1 MIEKEKIVSWVTQQ
15 IEGTELFIVEISVG
29 TDNNIVVVV
38 DSPKGVT
45 ITNCIEISKFIESNL
60 NREEEDFELQ
70 VFSAGLGQPLR
81 VEQQYTINVG
91 KKVELVLFNG
101 KKITGKLM
109 TFDKSLLTIEE
120 QKMEKV
126 EGKKRKQLIT
136 NIIQYNLQE
145 IKTTKVVISFK

>member
-1 MIEKEKIVSWVTQQ
+1 MIEKEKIVNWVTQQ

-29 TDNNIVVVV
+29 TDNSIVVVI
-38 DSPKGVT
+38 DSPKGVA

-81 VEQQYTINVG
+81 VEQQYSINVG
-91 KKVELVLFNG
+91 KEVELVLFNG
-101 KKITGKLM
+101 KKTTGKLIA
-109 TFDKSLLTIEE
+109 FDNPLLTIEE